1 MTPHESKWK
10 LGSKGGRTIHVVASE
25 TGDDMIGT
33 MDSNDLAQHVVE
45 AHNLLLERT
54 DIGEITSSLEDTT
67 LALKACTERLAIA
80 DRFVD
85 WLLAM
90 DDPLDAEGRARR
102 QRVNLG
108 WIFQEAKIVR
118 DTRGEEQILG

>member
-1 MTPHESKWK
+1 MVPQESKWK
-10 LGSKGGRTIHVVASE
+10 LGNKGGRTIHVVASDD
-25 TGDDMIGT
+25 GDDMIGT
-33 MDSNDLAQHVVE
+33 MDTNDLAQHVID
-45 AHNLLLERT
+45 AHNVLLERT
-54 DIGEITSSLEDTT
+54 DFGEVTASLEDTT
-67 LALKACTERLAIA
+67 EALKVCSERLAIA

-108 WIFQEAKIVR
+108 WIFQEAKIVK